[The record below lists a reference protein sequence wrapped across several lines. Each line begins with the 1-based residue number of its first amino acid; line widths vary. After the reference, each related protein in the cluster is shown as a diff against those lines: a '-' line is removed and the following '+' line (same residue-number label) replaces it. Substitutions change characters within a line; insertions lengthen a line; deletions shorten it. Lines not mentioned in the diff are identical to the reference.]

1 MAKRKRLEAPSA
13 DALKEIEEGF
23 ARETS
28 GTGPLGPMPPIAKI
42 AGEAAAGA
50 SALSKED
57 QLRAARDS
65 ADAARYRRALD
76 AGLIVQELSINDILA
91 EQLARDRMV
100 VSAEEMEELK
110 ASIRAHGLRL
120 PIEVFE
126 MEEHPEVPGVRY
138 ALISGW
144 RRLMACRALLGETG
158 DGRFAT
164 IKAIVRPRGSAA
176 EAYVSMVEENEIR
189 SSLSQYERGR
199 IAVMA
204 TGQGAFA
211 SVEEAVN
218 ALFHAGS
225 KAKRSKI
232 RAFAELH
239 EELGDLLTHAHQ
251 MGERQGLRVVNAIRA
266 GMSGALRR
274 ALAAGFA
281 AGAGQDAASEWAIM
295 EPVVE
300 RAEALEKPENA
311 PGRPRTSPPR
321 RTEEGDG
328 YVKLANGITMMRDRD
343 SRGYYIRLEGR
354 VVNSEMIDL
363 VMAEIK
369 RLLEPI

>member
-28 GTGPLGPMPPIAKI
+28 QPGPLGPMPPIAQI
-42 AGEAAAGA
+42 ASEAAAGS
-50 SALSKED
+50 SALSGEER
-57 QLRAARDS
+57 LRATRDA
-65 ADAARYRRALD
+65 ADAERYRRALE
-76 AGLIVQELSINDILA
+76 AGLVVQELRVIDIA
-91 EQLARDRMV
+91 PAAISRDRMAV
-100 VSAEEMEELK
+100 NTEEMEELI

-126 MEEHPEVPGVRY
+126 SEPNPEIKIPQYG
-138 ALISGW
+138 LISGW
-144 RRLMACRALLGETG
+144 RRLMAMTSLMVETRGESFT
-158 DGRFAT
+158 T

-189 SSLSQYERGR
+189 SNLSQYERGR
-199 IAVMA
+199 IAVLA
-204 TGQGAFA
+204 TGQGAFG

-239 EELGDLLTHAHQ
+239 EELGDMLTHADKLS
-251 MGERQGLRVVNAIRA
+251 EKQGLRIVNAIRA
-266 GMSGALRR
+266 GLSEHLRD
-274 ALAAGFA
+274 ALAT
-281 AGAGQDAASEWAIM
+281 GQAMGVDRDAASEWALM
-295 EPVVE
+295 EPIIVKS
-300 RAEALEKPENA
+300 EALDKPLKA
-311 PGRPRTSPPR
+311 PGRPRQSPPR
-321 RTEEGDG
+321 RTEEGEN
-328 YVKLANGITMMRDRD
+328 YVRLANGITMMRDRD
-343 SRGYYIRLEGR
+343 SRSHYIRLEGR
-354 VVNSEMIDL
+354 VVNDELIDI
-363 VMAEIK
+363 VMTEIR

>member
-28 GTGPLGPMPPIAKI
+28 AAGPLGPMPPLAKI

-50 SALSKED
+50 SALSSED
-57 QLRAARDS
+57 RLRAARDS
-65 ADAARYRRALD
+65 ADAERYRRALE
-76 AGLIVQELSINDILA
+76 AGLIVQELPVAAILA
-91 EQLARDRMV
+91 EELARDRMV
-100 VSAEEMEELK
+100 FSPEEMDELK
-110 ASIRAHGLRL
+110 TSIRAHGLRL

-126 MEEHPEVPGVRY
+126 MPDSAEEPGPRY

-144 RRLMACRALLGETG
+144 RRLMAFRALLGETG
-158 DGRFAT
+158 DARYAT
-164 IKAIVRPRGSAA
+164 IKAIVRPRGTVA

-189 SSLSQYERGR
+189 SGLSQYERGR

-239 EELGDLLTHAHQ
+239 EELGDMLSFADL
-251 MGERQGLRVVNAIRA
+251 MSERQGLRLVNAIRG
-266 GMSGALRR
+266 GMAGALRR
-274 ALAAGFA
+274 ALAAGQA
-281 AGAGQDAASEWAIM
+281 AGGGQDAAAEWALM
-295 EPVVE
+295 EPIVE
-300 RAEALEKPENA
+300 QSEAMDKPDKS
-311 PGRPRTSPPR
+311 PGRPRVTPPR
-321 RTEEGDG
+321 RTEEGEG

-343 SRGYYIRLEGR
+343 SRSHYIRLEGR
-354 VVNSEMIDL
+354 VVNVELVEL